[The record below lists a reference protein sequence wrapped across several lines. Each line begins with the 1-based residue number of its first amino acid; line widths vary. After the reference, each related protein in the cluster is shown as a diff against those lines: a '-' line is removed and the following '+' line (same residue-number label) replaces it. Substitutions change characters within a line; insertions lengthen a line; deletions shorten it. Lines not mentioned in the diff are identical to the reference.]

1 MPSLIDI
8 RRRVRATKSTQQITK
23 AMKMVSSSKLRRAQE
38 RIVRSRPYAQ
48 EMLRVFNNLAT
59 RVDPSAHPLLTDD
72 PQAGRTLL
80 VVISADR
87 GLCGSFNTNV
97 MKTTVQYVT
106 EHPSVPGREVAM
118 ALVGRK
124 SRDFFMRR
132 GFDVRYEEVG
142 LFQNVKWANAQAIA
156 NTCIKEFLGPDVSSV
171 YLVYNE
177 FRSVISQR
185 VVMERLLP
193 IPKLSAPTETAG
205 KVAVAL
211 AADYLFEPAPSVLL
225 ETLLPFHVAVQVNRA
240 LLESSAAEHAARMT
254 AMDAATRNAKEM
266 VDRLTLYMNKVRQA
280 AITREIIEIVAGAQA
295 T

>member
-48 EMLRVFNNLAT
+48 EMLRVFNNLAS

-97 MKTTVQYVT
+97 IKTTAQYVT
-106 EHPSVPGREVAM
+106 EHPGDPGREVAL

-142 LFQNVKWANAQAIA
+142 LFQNVKWAHAQAIA
-156 NTCIKEFLGPDVSSV
+156 NTCVKEFLGPDVSSV

-193 IPKLSAPTETAG
+193 IPKLPADAAG
-205 KVAVAL
+205 AVAQG
-211 AADYLFEPAPSVLL
+211 AADYLFEPSPSALL

>member
-1 MPSLIDI
+1 
-8 RRRVRATKSTQQITK
+8 
-23 AMKMVSSSKLRRAQE
+23 MVSSSKLRRAQD
-38 RIVRSRPYAQ
+38 RIVKSRPYAE
-48 EMLRVFNNLAT
+48 EMLRVFNSLAART
-59 RVDPSAHPLLTDD
+59 DGARHPLLERRSG
-72 PQAGRTLL
+72 GRTLL

-87 GLCGSFNTNV
+87 GLCGSFNANII
-97 MKTTVQYVT
+97 KGASKFIA
-106 EHPSVPGREVAM
+106 EPPSDAGRDIAL

-142 LFQNVKWANAQAIA
+142 LFQNVRWSHARAIA
-156 NTCIKEFLGPDVSSV
+156 TTCIEEFSSGKVDSV

-177 FRSVISQR
+177 FKSIMTQR
-185 VVMERLLP
+185 VVIERLLP
-193 IPKLSAPTETAG
+193 IPHLETATG
-205 KVAVAL
+205 ETSV
-211 AADYLFEPAPSVLL
+211 DYLFEPEPAELL
-225 ETLLPFHVAVQVNRA
+225 GTLLPFHVAVQVNRA

-280 AITREIIEIVAGAQA
+280 SITREIIEIVAGAQA